1 MHENTEIRRE
11 ARNISC
17 RTETPDKP
25 RYHVVAAG
33 KGFFHITESLSGKVR
48 GFRQRYQDAWE
59 LARYL
64 ER

>member
-1 MHENTEIRRE
+1 MHENTEFRRE
-11 ARNISC
+11 ARSISC
-17 RTETPDKP
+17 RTAVPGIS
-25 RYHVVAAG
+25 RYSVVAAG
-33 KGFFHITESLSGKVR
+33 IGFFHITETHSGKVH